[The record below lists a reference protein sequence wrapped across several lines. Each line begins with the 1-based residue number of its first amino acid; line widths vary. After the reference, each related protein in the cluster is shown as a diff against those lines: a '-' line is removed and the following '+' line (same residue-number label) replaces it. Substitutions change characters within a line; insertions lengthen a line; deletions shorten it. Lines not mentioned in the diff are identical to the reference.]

1 MSIPQAITALLAL
14 LSAVCFGAVGLLG
27 VELHAAGFM
36 PSGSALLSLGWM
48 FAACSLASGLFAIVH
63 TVRSS
68 RDTLIY

>member
-14 LSAVCFGAVGLLG
+14 LSAACFSMVGLMDHPA
-27 VELHAAGFM
+27 HATGLL
-36 PSGSALLSLGWM
+36 PSASALLSMGWM
-48 FAACSLASGLFAIVH
+48 FAASSMASGLFAIVH